1 MIEQVEIPHKIK
13 NFDDAV
19 HENMLRRMAA
29 QVIAS
34 NKSKQETVNKHVS
47 QVKEKSKNIKA
58 EKTTFKKVR
67 TKFNGLTS
75 LIRQSHATKSAG
87 C

>member
-13 NFDDAV
+13 NFNDAV
-19 HENMLRRMAA
+19 HENMIRRMAA

-47 QVKEKSKNIKA
+47 QVKEKLKNIKA

-67 TKFNGLTS
+67 TKFNNLTN
-75 LIRQSHATKSAG
+75 LIHQSHATNRAG